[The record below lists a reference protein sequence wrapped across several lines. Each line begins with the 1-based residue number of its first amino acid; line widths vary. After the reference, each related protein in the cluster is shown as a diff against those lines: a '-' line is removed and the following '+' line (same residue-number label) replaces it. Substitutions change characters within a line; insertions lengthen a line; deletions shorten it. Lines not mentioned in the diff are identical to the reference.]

1 MTNKHNNIPHRTKNR
16 MNAYNLPV
24 VHRGLT
30 FDLRVTVQTT
40 RVDVS
45 LIREKQTMEAQD
57 MIPPDRFVEMF
68 SIQLLRWDDK
78 RELHLD
84 HIHARFAEYGNQFR
98 DFWKGFGKK
107 ALCITLMFIDTFI
120 YNGRLAEYTISLK
133 AMSSVSR
140 QKETTVLSTM
150 QVLDFFVNDM
160 QMTDNLVLFLLETP
174 TKTAKNKFFKHLP
187 LEYNRELLETMLEDL
202 SNPNVQS
209 SFNIFFDISPKL
221 LVQLREAVAK
231 YISQR
236 SLESY
241 YAKEYGFSVVERN
254 QPPLPKQPFTHM
266 ETPFQQVVNHCR
278 V

>member
-1 MTNKHNNIPHRTKNR
+1 
-16 MNAYNLPV
+16 
-24 VHRGLT
+24 
-30 FDLRVTVQTT
+30 
-40 RVDVS
+40 
-45 LIREKQTMEAQD
+45 
-57 MIPPDRFVEMF
+57 MIPQDRFVELF

-84 HIHARFAEYGNQFR
+84 HIHARFAEYGNEYR

-107 ALCITLMFIDTFI
+107 ALCLTLTFIDKYI
-120 YNGRLAEYTISLK
+120 YNGSLSDYTISLK

-140 QKETTVLSTM
+140 QKETAVLSTM

-160 QMTDNLVLFLLETP
+160 QMTDTLVQYLLETP

-187 LEYNRELLETMLEDL
+187 LEYNEQLLEGLLDDL
-202 SNPNVQS
+202 SSPNVQS

-241 YAKEYGFSVVERN
+241 YAKEYGFTVVERT
-254 QPPLPKQPFTHM
+254 QPPLPKQPFTYM
-266 ETPFQQVVNHCR
+266 KSPFQKVMEHCNI
-278 V
+278 